1 MKRVKWI
8 VYGPRDLEKTLKQL
22 PIKVGRLYEAFVTDL
37 ENEGPFPKGWQIGH
51 LSGHWQGHLKA
62 KLKRDYRVIYRYESN
77 IITVFI
83 EKVADR
89 KDAYGR

>member
-1 MKRVKWI
+1 MKWVVRS
-8 VYGPRDLEKTLKQL
+8 PRDLEKVLKKL
-22 PIKVGRLYEAFVTDL
+22 PLEIGRLYETFITDL

-51 LSGHWQGHLKA
+51 LAGEWKGYLKA

-77 IITVFI
+77 IITIFI
-83 EKVADR
+83 ERVSNR